1 MRTNA
6 ITAGSGATVAQQR
19 GPALAIVADR
29 LMSNPQTILRAG
41 RAADAAEG
49 GRIAY
54 EAFKTIASRHGFP
67 PDFPSPDVAVGL
79 LAHLFL
85 RPDVHSVVAERDGR
99 VIGSNFLWEGDPIA
113 GVGPITVDP
122 AMQNANTGRRLM
134 QAVLDRAAK
143 RKAAG
148 VRLVQAAYHNRSLA
162 LYSKLG
168 FVAREPLSLLQGPV
182 PEVTRADR
190 TVRVATPIDVEAC
203 NALAARLLGH
213 PRGTDLLQAISQAQA
228 RVVERAGRI
237 TGYTTGI
244 GFFGHTV
251 GESNEDVQA
260 LVGAADEISGPGVLL
275 PTRNAGLLRWCLA
288 HGLRIVQPMTLMSTG
303 EYREPTGAY
312 LPSILY

>member
-1 MRTNA
+1 MRTNRINA
-6 ITAGSGATVAQQR
+6 TGGAAGAHR
-19 GPALAIVADR
+19 GHANAIVGLATSMTKA
-29 LMSNPQTILRAG
+29 LLRPG
-41 RAADAAEG
+41 RAADAPEC
-49 GRIAY
+49 GRIVY
-54 EAFKTIASRHGFP
+54 EAFRAIATRHDFP
-67 PDFPSPDVAVGL
+67 PDFPSPEAAVAL
-79 LAHLFL
+79 LSHLFS
-85 RPDVHSVVAERDGR
+85 RPDVHSVVAERNGCI
-99 VIGSNFLWEGDPIA
+99 IGSNFLWAGYPIA
-113 GVGPITVDP
+113 AVGPITVAP
-122 AMQNANTGRRLM
+122 AMQDAKTSRRLM
-134 QAVLDRAAK
+134 QAVLDRANE
-143 RKAAG
+143 RNCVG

-182 PEVTRADR
+182 PEVTRSDR
-190 TVRVATPIDVEAC
+190 TVRAATGDDVETC

-213 PRGTDLLQAISQAQA
+213 PRGTELRMAISQQQA

-260 LVGAADEISGPGVLL
+260 LIGAAETVSGPGLLL

-288 HGLRIVQPMTLMSTG
+288 HGLRIIQPMTLMSTG
-303 EYREPTGAY
+303 EYREPSGAY